1 VKYFMGLESYINA
14 GKGKLPEKRAS
25 DPVM

>member
-1 VKYFMGLESYINA
+1 MGMESYVSA